1 MNQYM
6 HFNFQ
11 FDITTRCAQ
20 AHKIC
25 KNLHI
30 YIDSLLASLRSQ
42 RFHRKKREKNPK
54 NIQKIFPE
62 KNSKK
67 VLQKKI
73 LKYFRPKL
81 LFIQFEVGLQ
91 NFWGSWPAGLVG
103 DRERTDSTKRLS
115 LKKFP

>member
-54 NIQKIFPE
+54 KIQKIFPE

-67 VLQKKI
+67 VLQKK
-73 LKYFRPKL
+73 FPKK
-81 LFIQFEVGLQ
+81 I
-91 NFWGSWPAGLVG
+91 S
-103 DRERTDSTKRLS
+103 K
-115 LKKFP
+115 KKFQNIFGLNSYLSSLRSACKIFGALGQLVW